1 MFFGSWISCRR
12 FASFSSSSSIF
23 VLRFFSVV
31 SRDVK
36 ERERERER
44 ERESTRA
51 RFSLLF
57 FKLSLSL
64 FNKAQ
69 CNKVSLSFSSAA
81 CPLKKK
87 LHLLVSPL
95 FLCLGYQIFFFSR
108 GAIFLGS
115 FLFFFSLWRS
125 SSDFLHHA
133 REECTPSLLLLSK
146 NHRHTEKAFFL
157 WRESFLFCCLSLF
170 SNRRRASVFLNR
182 RPKEERERE
191 KRSIC
196 FEYI

>member
-87 LHLLVSPL
+87 TASLGVAAVLVFRVSN
-95 FLCLGYQIFFFSR
+95 IFFFEGSDFFGFVFVFLFSLEELLRFSSSRSR
-108 GAIFLGS
+108 GVHAF
-115 FLFFFSLWRS
+115 S
-125 SSDFLHHA
+125 SSSFKESSS
-133 REECTPSLLLLSK
+133 R
-146 NHRHTEKAFFL
+146 
-157 WRESFLFCCLSLF
+157 RESFLSVARVVPFLLPF
-170 SNRRRASVFLNR
+170 SFLEQKTR
-182 RPKEERERE
+182 FRFLEQTT
-191 KRSIC
+191 
-196 FEYI
+196 

>member
-12 FASFSSSSSIF
+12 FASFSSSSIF

-31 SRDVK
+31 VSRDVK
-36 ERERERER
+36 ER

-87 LHLLVSPL
+87 TASLGVAAVLVFRVSN
-95 FLCLGYQIFFFSR
+95 IFFFEGSDFFGFVFVFLFSLEELLRFSSSRSR
-108 GAIFLGS
+108 GVHAF
-115 FLFFFSLWRS
+115 S
-125 SSDFLHHA
+125 SSSFKESSSH
-133 REECTPSLLLLSK
+133 
-146 NHRHTEKAFFL
+146 
-157 WRESFLFCCLSLF
+157 RESFLSVARVVPFLLPF
-170 SNRRRASVFLNR
+170 SFLEQKTR
-182 RPKEERERE
+182 FRFLEQTT
-191 KRSIC
+191 
-196 FEYI
+196 